1 MFLCD
6 TNVISEFFR
15 PRPSPKLLDWAEG
28 VPEIFVSAISI
39 EEIHYGLSW
48 KSNSRILAGLER
60 FLAVRCKLL
69 PVTPEIASRS
79 GGMRGAFQ
87 ARGKTRSVQ
96 DMLIAATAQ
105 VHQLVLVTRNVRD
118 FEDCALTLFN
128 PID

>member
-15 PRPSPKLLDWAEG
+15 PHPSPKLLDWAEG

-39 EEIHYGLSW
+39 EEIRYGLSW
-48 KSNSRILAGLER
+48 KPNARILAGLES
-60 FLAVRCKLL
+60 FLAVRCELL
-69 PVTPEIASRS
+69 PVTPEVASRS

-87 ARGKTRSVQ
+87 ARGRTRSVQ

>member
-15 PRPSPKLLDWAEG
+15 PHPSPKLLDWAEG

-39 EEIHYGLSW
+39 EEIRYGLSW
-48 KSNSRILAGLER
+48 KPNARILAGLES

-69 PVTPEIASRS
+69 PVTPEVASRS

-87 ARGKTRSVQ
+87 AHGRTRSVQ

-118 FEDCALTLFN
+118 FEDCALTMLN